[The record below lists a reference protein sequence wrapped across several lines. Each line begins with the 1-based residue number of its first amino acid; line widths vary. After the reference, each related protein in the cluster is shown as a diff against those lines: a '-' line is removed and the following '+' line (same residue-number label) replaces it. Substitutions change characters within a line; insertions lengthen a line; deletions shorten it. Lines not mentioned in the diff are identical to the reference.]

1 MSNQVSILFHSG
13 YGHTEKVAHHIAAGA
28 KGAGASVNLVKID
41 ADGNL
46 SDAQWE
52 MLDKSDAII
61 MGSPTYMGA
70 ASWQFKKV
78 ADASS
83 KRWMTGTW
91 INKVGAGFTNSAGYS
106 GDKLST
112 INQIS
117 VLAMQH
123 GMIWVG
129 NDVRTSQ
136 YDVANVIPEDA
147 MNRIGSY
154 SGLMTQSHPMSS
166 AEMSPPSGDLKTA
179 EAFGKRV
186 AELSAKLLGSK

>member
-13 YGHTEKVAHHIAAGA
+13 YGHTERVANRVAEGAKSAGA
-28 KGAGASVNLVKID
+28 VVNLVKID
-41 ADGNL
+41 AEGNL
-46 SDAQWE
+46 SDAQWDL
-52 MLDKSDAII
+52 LDKSDAII

-70 ASWQFKKV
+70 ASWQFKRF

-83 KRWMTGTW
+83 KRWMNKAW
-91 INKVGAGFTNSAGYS
+91 HNKVAAGFTNSAGYS
-106 GDKLST
+106 GDKLNT
-112 INQIS
+112 IHQLS

-129 NDVRTSQ
+129 NDIMTSQ
-136 YDVANVIPEDA
+136 YDVSNVIPEDT

-154 SGLMTQSHPMSS
+154 SGLMTQAHPMSS

-186 AELSAKLLGSK
+186 AEISAKLK